1 MNRLIPAVIILSLI
15 IIITFFGGRLVRK
28 TEAELIEKVDSIMEE
43 PTHEKAEDL
52 KKYWDKKSAIL
63 SIFINREGIE
73 AVGEH
78 TSKLYAAY
86 HSGDQEEIQS
96 SGEEIKYIMSRI
108 TENERF
114 NYHSLF

>member
-1 MNRLIPAVIILSLI
+1 MNRLIPAAIILTLI
-15 IIITFFGGRLVRK
+15 IIITFFGSKLVK
-28 TEAELIEKVDSIMEE
+28 ETEAQLIEKVNSIMDS

-63 SIFINREGIE
+63 SIFVNREGIE

-78 TSKLYAAY
+78 TAKLYAAY
-86 HSGDQEEIQS
+86 HSNDQEELVS
-96 SGEEIKYIMSRI
+96 AGEEIKYIIGRI

>member
-43 PTHEKAEDL
+43 PTHQKAEEL
-52 KKYWDKKSAIL
+52 KKFWEKRSAIL

-73 AVGEH
+73 SVGEH

-96 SGEEIKYIMSRI
+96 SGEEIKYIIGRI
-108 TENERF
+108 AENERF